1 MSEPADAPMPGHA
14 RALTRS
20 TIASL
25 AATAGEFGLLAL
37 LVHPL
42 RVPHWIG
49 YLVVQFFC
57 NLATFLL
64 YKYWAFEAARLG
76 SARHQYLK
84 QLVIFAGSLGLNTG
98 ISSLL
103 SYHLGLEPVL
113 SFALSN
119 IVTYLGWNY
128 PGNRY
133 WVFKR

>member
-1 MSEPADAPMPGHA
+1 VNEAMPSHA

-20 TIASL
+20 SIASL
-25 AATAGEFGLLAL
+25 IATIGEFGLLAV

-42 RVPHWIG
+42 HVPDWIG
-49 YLVVQFFC
+49 YIVVQFFC

-64 YKYWAFEAARLG
+64 YKYWAFDAARVG
-76 SARHQYLK
+76 SAHHQYVK
-84 QLVIFAGSLGLNTG
+84 QLVIFAGSLALNTG

-103 SYHLGLEPVL
+103 SHRLGLEPVL

-119 IVTYLGWNY
+119 VVTYLGWNY

>member
-1 MSEPADAPMPGHA
+1 MPGHA

-20 TIASL
+20 TIASII
-25 AATAGEFGLLAL
+25 ATAGEFGLLAL

-42 RVPHWIG
+42 RVPDWIA
-49 YLVVQFFC
+49 YIVVQFFC
-57 NLATFLL
+57 NMATFLL
-64 YKYWAFEAARLG
+64 YKYWAFEAGQHG

-84 QLVIFAGSLGLNTG
+84 QLLIFAGSLGLNTG

-103 SYHLGLEPVL
+103 SYRLGLEPVL
-113 SFALSN
+113 SFAISN
-119 IVTYLGWNY
+119 IAVYLGWNY